1 MKSTHSLSTRLSRKI
16 TGRSALQLLGIVI
29 ILGLLSSL
37 FIYQSVVRGSKLL
50 LQNGLSEIQC
60 MLEDVESSTNSFAA
74 TLDKF
79 SGSKEDL
86 LAFAERVVVKDT
98 NIIACN
104 VGFAPYFF
112 DKREKYFCPFAAISN
127 DGTVF
132 SKILGGSNYDY
143 FLSDW
148 YLIPKL
154 LGKGYWTD
162 PSFDSEGTGKMIT
175 SYASPIYQDGKHG
188 EEALLESCYQ
198 RSLELAVSHGCRSV
212 AFPLISGGV
221 YGYPKA
227 EALAVGVR
235 TVRAYLAAQEEE
247 IEVYF
252 VFLRKDDFQLTDSD
266 FSEIDRYIGRNYEPE
281 KIGLKARKNATA
293 KHGRSSIHA
302 NALGMIFSTK
312 DSDGVFSEKESAGEV
327 FSDKESSD
335 EIFTEACMS
344 FAPMVGEP
352 FVLDES
358 FSEML
363 LRLIDERG
371 LTDPEVY
378 KAANMSRKLFSKIRS
393 DVHYQPSKK
402 TVAALIIALKLRM
415 EEAEELMMKAGFAFS
430 NSVLFDVI
438 IRYYIGKAQYDL
450 FKINETLFEKDQP
463 LLGQE

>member
-1 MKSTHSLSTRLSRKI
+1 MYASLKTAEFYSERSLMSLQFVCRDI
-16 TGRSALQLLGIVI
+16 TTMETDAIVNAANESLLGGGGVDGAIH
-29 ILGLLSSL
+29 
-37 FIYQSVVRGSKLL
+37 R
-50 LQNGLSEIQC
+50 
-60 MLEDVESSTNSFAA
+60 AA
-74 TLDKF
+74 
-79 SGSKEDL
+79 G
-86 LAFAERVVVKDT
+86 
-98 NIIACN
+98 
-104 VGFAPYFF
+104 
-112 DKREKYFCPFAAISN
+112 
-127 DGTVF
+127 
-132 SKILGGSNYDY
+132 
-143 FLSDW
+143 
-148 YLIPKL
+148 PKL
-154 LGKGYWTD
+154 LEECRTRGGCKTGDAVITWAYD
-162 PSFDSEGTGKMIT
+162 LPSTFVIHTVG
-175 SYASPIYQDGKHG
+175 PIYQDGKHG

-335 EIFTEACMS
+335 EIFTEACIS
-344 FAPMVGEP
+344 FAPMLGEP